1 MGPNPSRA
9 RAGRPVGEVKE
20 GATVEGR
27 RRGTFAGRSARPRAA
42 WRTIRI
48 RLGHN
53 VRMTERL
60 RIAVIG
66 YGTAGQAMAILLT
79 RDGHD
84 VEIFERVPTGP
95 GVGAG
100 FLLQPSGLQVLW
112 QMGLLEAVRAHAAP
126 VHRLYGDTPCGRAV
140 MDMGY
145 GGLDVRLHGLGM
157 QRGALF
163 SLLDQARDGAGQL
176 HAGTTIDAVDT
187 ARGQLRDNEGRTHGP
202 FDLVVAA
209 DGAASS
215 LRATIAGGAGLDR
228 VYPWGALWCLLP
240 AGEWPHVQQ
249 LRQRYVA
256 ARKMIGLLPVGTR
269 PGDDT
274 PRLSFFWSLPRADF
288 ARWEDEGMQ
297 PWLQELHAL
306 WPEASAR
313 FDHLHDAGQLSRAV
327 YRDAVMT
334 RWHQG
339 RMVLVGDAAHAMSP
353 QLGQGVNMAL
363 LDALALRDALR
374 VHGAGETALQAYQ
387 AQRRAHV
394 AVYQRWS
401 RWLTPLFQSDR
412 DAWAKAR
419 DALLGPM
426 GRLPGGR
433 GHMLRVLSGTQHGW
447 FGSLALDPAFLEALA
462 RPPVALATQAAT
474 AAA

>member
-1 MGPNPSRA
+1 M
-9 RAGRPVGEVKE
+9 K
-20 GATVEGR
+20 
-27 RRGTFAGRSARPRAA
+27 
-42 WRTIRI
+42 
-48 RLGHN
+48 
-53 VRMTERL
+53 ERL
-60 RIAVIG
+60 CIAVIG
-66 YGTAGQAMAILLT
+66 YGTAGQAVSILLT
-79 RDGHD
+79 RDGHE
-84 VEIFERVPTGP
+84 VEIFERVPTPGP
-95 GVGAG
+95 VGAG

-112 QMGLLEAVRAHAAP
+112 QMGLLDSVRAHAAP
-126 VHRLYGDTPCGRAV
+126 VHRLYGDTPCERAV
-140 MDMGY
+140 MDMAY
-145 GGLDVRLHGLGM
+145 AGLDARLHGLGM

-176 HAGTTIDAVDT
+176 HVGTTIVSVDA
-187 ARGQLRDNEGRTHGP
+187 AQGRLRDSGGRQHGP

-209 DGAASS
+209 DGAAST
-215 LRATIAGGAGLDR
+215 LRGGVEQGIALDR

-240 AGEWPHVQQ
+240 AEDWPHMSE

-288 ARWEDEGMQ
+288 DRWQAEGMA
-297 PWLQELHAL
+297 PWLDELHAL
-306 WPEASAR
+306 WPQAGAR
-313 FDHLHDAGQLSRAV
+313 FAHLRDAGQMARAV

-339 RMVLVGDAAHAMSP
+339 RMVLAGDAAHAMSP

-363 LDALALRDALR
+363 LDALALRDAVR
-374 VHGAGETALQAYQ
+374 SHGGSAAALQAYQ

-419 DALLGPM
+419 DVLLGPM

-433 GHMLRVLSGTQHGW
+433 GHMLRILSGTQHGW
-447 FGSLALDPAFLEALA
+447 LGSLQLDPAFVNELGTSMAM
-462 RPPVALATQAAT
+462 PPSNAIT
-474 AAA
+474 ASA

>member
-1 MGPNPSRA
+1 M
-9 RAGRPVGEVKE
+9 K
-20 GATVEGR
+20 
-27 RRGTFAGRSARPRAA
+27 
-42 WRTIRI
+42 
-48 RLGHN
+48 
-53 VRMTERL
+53 ERL

-66 YGTAGQAMAILLT
+66 YGTAGQAVSILLT
-79 RDGHD
+79 RDGHE
-84 VEIFERVPTGP
+84 VEIFERVPAPGP
-95 GVGAG
+95 VGAG

-112 QMGLLEAVRAHAAP
+112 QMGLLDAVRAHAAP
-126 VHRLYGDTPCGRAV
+126 VHRLYGDTPCERAV
-140 MDMGY
+140 MDMRY
-145 GGLDVRLHGLGM
+145 EGLDARLHGLGM

-163 SLLDQARDGAGQL
+163 SLLDEARAGAGQL
-176 HAGTTIDAVDT
+176 HAGTTIATVDT
-187 ARGQLRDNEGRTHGP
+187 GQGRLRDSEGRVHGP

-209 DGAASS
+209 DGAAST
-215 LRATIAGGAGLDR
+215 LRGTIEGGTGLDR

-240 AGEWPHVQQ
+240 AEDWPHLQE

-288 ARWEDEGMQ
+288 ERWQADGMA
-297 PWLQELHAL
+297 PWLDELHAL
-306 WPEASAR
+306 WPQASAR
-313 FDHLHDAGQLSRAV
+313 FAHLRDASQLARAV

-339 RMVLVGDAAHAMSP
+339 RMVLAGDAAHSMSP

-363 LDALALRDALR
+363 LDAVALRDAVR
-374 VHGAGETALQAYQ
+374 THGAAGEALQAYQ

-419 DALLGPM
+419 DVLLGPM

-447 FGSLALDPAFLEALA
+447 FGSLALDPAFID
-462 RPPVALATQAAT
+462 ALATAADAPPISAVT
-474 AAA
+474 ANA